1 MSKKTIVVCT
11 SAAFY
16 KHANEIADELTKMGY
31 KVVVPATALKMK
43 EENNYDVKR
52 IKTWY
57 DNPEDAY
64 IKQGRAKKH
73 FEEVANGDA
82 VLVVNDDKPG
92 KPTYIGPNTMMEW
105 GLAYYLD
112 KPVFLLNSVAK
123 DHNAYEEM
131 LSMAT
136 PIDGDLSKIKL

>member
-16 KHANEIADELTKMGY
+16 KHANEIANELTKMGY

-57 DNPEDAY
+57 DNPQDAY